1 MKKKQLF
8 ITIPEPC
15 HEDWNAM
22 TPKDRGRHCDV
33 CNKCVIDFTTFTA
46 TELVN
51 YFANKPQNV
60 CGRFNDQQ
68 LNRNIYEMVPVP
80 RRHGWAVAASLLFL
94 TTQSAFAQNTDGV
107 KPRIEKVWKGAAS
120 QNTNT
125 ITDSAFTIQ
134 LKLAGVAM
142 DTKLGFN
149 HIISKKEQYVAADSN
164 GVYHLQVFQ
173 SDLESGVL
181 EINRIVKDNKVDTIY
196 MTKVEVNRARS
207 EVFEILNVTMP
218 VIKITASEKNVDII
232 IDHFAGPTFIG
243 VLSSCTSNYKPQV
256 PYAPYPT
263 NPAVNTPTPKDPN
276 AKIQVKQSPKVE
288 FGTPETPGVNPNPR
302 GDR

>member
-1 MKKKQLF
+1 MKQKQLF
-8 ITIPEPC
+8 ISIPEPC

-33 CNKCVIDFTTFTA
+33 CNKCVIDFTSFTA

-60 CGRFNDQQ
+60 CGRFNAQQ
-68 LNRNIYEMVPVP
+68 LNRNIYELVPVP

-94 TTQSAFAQNTDGV
+94 TTQSAFAQNTEV
-107 KPRIEKVWKGAAS
+107 IKPRIEKVWKGAAS

-142 DTKLGFN
+142 DTKLGFT
-149 HIISKKEQYVAADSN
+149 HVFSKTDQYVEADSN

-173 SDLESGVL
+173 SDIESGVL
-181 EINRIVKDNKVDTIY
+181 GINRKVKDNKVDTIY
-196 MTKVEVNRARS
+196 LSEVEVNRARQ
-207 EVFEILNVTMP
+207 EVFEILNVMMP
-218 VIKITASEKNVDII
+218 TINIQVEQKKTVTRGFVTVGILNTNPLDKPII
-232 IDHFAGPTFIG
+232 NT
-243 VLSSCTSNYKPQV
+243 
-256 PYAPYPT
+256 APYPT

-276 AKIQVKQSPKVE
+276 AKMQVKQSPKVE
-288 FGTPETPGVNPNPR
+288 FGTHETPGVNPNLQ